1 MGVIDGQQQ
10 APSTVLEQRGSGRT
24 QQRRRVANPGDVD
37 QVAEGAERDL
47 AGRCGARKPLNR
59 DAAVPLSKPIDGVA
73 SEHRFAH
80 SGRAGNTAPSRFL
93 LFSVDSNRPSDC
105 PRGTVRHSMAIR
117 ESYDA

>member
-24 QQRRRVANPGDVD
+24 QQRRRVANPGYVD
-37 QVAEGAERDL
+37 QVAKGAERDL

-73 SEHRFAH
+73 SKHRFAH
-80 SGRAGNTAPSRFL
+80 SSRAGQHCAEPILAFQRRL
-93 LFSVDSNRPSDC
+93 Q
-105 PRGTVRHSMAIR
+105 
-117 ESYDA
+117 